1 MMRSMGQLSRPFVSQ
16 SIGKIEDYFGQALDE
31 PERRVVSFP
40 LFCSSRK
47 ITLRA

>member
-31 PERRVVSFP
+31 PERRVVSFRYSVP
-40 LFCSSRK
+40 LVKS
-47 ITLRA
+47 L